1 MTPLRL
7 SLLPLI
13 LLLASACATT
23 PTERPPQPPS
33 SPTVQAELGY
43 REVLQAGEEY
53 ARLQGYALANLQ
65 EAVELRPN
73 YWRLRFGLADRHSGK
88 WLSLEFDGAS
98 RSVVRQEVIPEPSS
112 EPAPSRS
119 P

>member
-1 MTPLRL
+1 MNPLRL
-7 SLLPLI
+7 SLLPLL
-13 LLLASACATT
+13 LLLASACATA

-43 REVLQAGEEY
+43 REVVQAGEEY
-53 ARLQGYALANLQ
+53 ARMQGYALADLH
-65 EAVELRPN
+65 EAVEVRPN
-73 YWRLRFGLADRHSGK
+73 YWRMRFGLADKHSGK

-98 RSVVRQEVIPEPSS
+98 RSVVRQEVIPKPSS
-112 EPAPSRS
+112 EPTPAPS